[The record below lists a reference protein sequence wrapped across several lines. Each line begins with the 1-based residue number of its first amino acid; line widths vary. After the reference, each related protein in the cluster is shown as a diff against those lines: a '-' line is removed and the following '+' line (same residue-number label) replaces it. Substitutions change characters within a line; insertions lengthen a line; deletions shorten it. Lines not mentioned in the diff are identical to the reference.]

1 LVIGFD
7 NVHAAEPL
15 GRAQPNLLRTLAKL
29 EALGLIEMHAAG
41 KRKIPIPRVRKLRV
55 DIDPFSPNDKLEIA

>member
-1 LVIGFD
+1 
-7 NVHAAEPL
+7 
-15 GRAQPNLLRTLAKL
+15 
-29 EALGLIEMHAAG
+29 MHAAG